1 MRFAKKIHPVIA
13 CLLLPL
19 FLSCRHEAAKPVEV
33 TENFLQGEISHR
45 HFLVNG
51 KKEGLET
58 DYFPVGTPRIER
70 MYRNGVQN
78 GRTAM
83 YFPQGQLMEVQYY
96 GENGLKD
103 GPDSTFYQTGEL
115 QTLLTYKAGK
125 LNGYMRKW
133 ALSGDLF
140 YEAKYEDDRLVEENG
155 KPVNKTE

>member
-1 MRFAKKIHPVIA
+1 MFLKKKEPFFA
-13 CLLLPL
+13 CLLLLQL
-19 FLSCRHEAAKPVEV
+19 FACKQEAARPVEV
-33 TENFLQGEISHR
+33 TENFLQGGISHR

-70 MYRNGVQN
+70 MYKNGTQN
-78 GRTAM
+78 GRTAI
-83 YFPQGQLMEVQYY
+83 YYPQGQLMEVQYY
-96 GENGLKD
+96 GENGQKD

-115 QTLLTYKAGK
+115 QTLLAYKAGK

-155 KPVNKTE
+155 KPVEKTQ